1 MDDGLNPV
9 KASALTPV
17 VFVDLCCL
25 SAEEEEEGKKKKPQS
40 KQQKDLNR
48 RQLDRFITVKVSG
61 Y

>member
-25 SAEEEEEGKKKKPQS
+25 SAEEEEEEEKKNT
-40 KQQKDLNR
+40 KQTTKRFEQKAA
-48 RQLDRFITVKVSG
+48 
-61 Y
+61 

>member
-25 SAEEEEEGKKKKPQS
+25 SAEEEEGEGKKRKHKANNKK
-40 KQQKDLNR
+40 
-48 RQLDRFITVKVSG
+48 I
-61 Y
+61 

>member
-25 SAEEEEEGKKKKPQS
+25 SAEEEEKEKKTQS